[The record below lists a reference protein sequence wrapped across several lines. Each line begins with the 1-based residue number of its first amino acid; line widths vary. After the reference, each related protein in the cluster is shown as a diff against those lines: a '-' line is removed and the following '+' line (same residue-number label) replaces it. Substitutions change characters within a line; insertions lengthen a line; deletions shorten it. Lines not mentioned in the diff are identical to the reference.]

1 MSRPFDPAP
10 PEDAHATTLT
20 DDDGHTLDSPVTE
33 RTVATHQAAPS
44 SPLATESGGLAP
56 EAVHN
61 AVTWSTS
68 EADTDDRP
76 HEHDGWRLPARY
88 ELLGGLGSGGMG
100 DVLRVHDRLM
110 GRVVAMKVLR
120 RGLGSR
126 ARLRFRFEREA
137 RVTGRLEHPSIISVY
152 DMGELP
158 DGGMWFTM
166 KEVKGRTL
174 SAVVR
179 DLRAASSPAGWGTTS
194 DGWTL
199 RRLID
204 ALARICD
211 AIGYAH
217 SRGVL
222 HRDIKPDNLMVGAF
236 GEVLVMDW
244 GIARVSRE
252 LEDPDT
258 VEWISAV
265 PNATRLGEVVGT
277 PAYMS
282 PEQAR
287 GELHELGPQSDVYS
301 LGATLFSILSGR
313 PPRPGGLV
321 GLAEAQNDRTLPSLA
336 GLLDDNAP
344 PLPPPLVAVCA
355 RALHRA
361 PQERFA
367 NGAEMADALRAWLDG
382 TARRERAR
390 GIVEAA
396 RPLLQRIDTTRT
408 EALRLREE
416 AAHRLDSLTVQ
427 APVARKRGAWA
438 LEDRAGDLDRA
449 AVQLEVEL
457 EQAGR
462 AALELDAELPEAHAL
477 LADHYQR
484 GLARAERRNQP
495 AEAQRLE
502 ALLRTHDRRQH
513 AAFLDGHGRVTLRTN
528 PPGAEVRAFRYIEAD
543 RRLTPVFDRV
553 LGTTPLEAVPLPRG
567 RWMLELAAPGRE
579 PVRYPVRLGRLEHW
593 DGCAPGSA
601 SPTPIELPEVGTLGP
616 DDCYVPAGWF
626 ACG

>member
-56 EAVHN
+56 EAVHK

-126 ARLRFRFEREA
+126 VRLRFRFEREA

-321 GLAEAQNDRTLPSLA
+321 GLAEAHQTAPSPRSRA
-336 GLLDDNAP
+336 CSTTVPRPCRRPWWPCVPGPSTGP
-344 PLPPPLVAVCA
+344 P
-355 RALHRA
+355 
-361 PQERFA
+361 
-367 NGAEMADALRAWLDG
+367 
-382 TARRERAR
+382 
-390 GIVEAA
+390 
-396 RPLLQRIDTTRT
+396 
-408 EALRLREE
+408 
-416 AAHRLDSLTVQ
+416 
-427 APVARKRGAWA
+427 K
-438 LEDRAGDLDRA
+438 
-449 AVQLEVEL
+449 
-457 EQAGR
+457 
-462 AALELDAELPEAHAL
+462 
-477 LADHYQR
+477 
-484 GLARAERRNQP
+484 
-495 AEAQRLE
+495 
-502 ALLRTHDRRQH
+502 
-513 AAFLDGHGRVTLRTN
+513 
-528 PPGAEVRAFRYIEAD
+528 
-543 RRLTPVFDRV
+543 
-553 LGTTPLEAVPLPRG
+553 
-567 RWMLELAAPGRE
+567 
-579 PVRYPVRLGRLEHW
+579 
-593 DGCAPGSA
+593 SA
-601 SPTPIELPEVGTLGP
+601 SPTVRRWRMLSGLGSTAR
-616 DDCYVPAGWF
+616 PAGNAHGASSRPPVRSSSASTPHAPKRC
-626 ACG
+626 ACAKKPPTSWTLSPCRLRWPASAGRGPSKTAPATSTGPPCSSK